1 MDHVHHSM
9 HSVEPD
15 EIQPQPD
22 TTMASGHEGHMDDL
36 LGGWGGE
43 EQELLGMLH
52 VPLLHGGVKEV
63 LLLPSLS
70 TASPGSFTLAC
81 FLLAL
86 CTALVE
92 VLRLGAWWVESRK
105 INKPGRQSRGGAC
118 ECKHCTS
125 VTVSLRGVTEGKQ
138 YNAIHDANSG
148 ESLSVQS
155 SSNPSLSARR
165 IGLWLAVS
173 GVLNLLIYLSST
185 LLMLIA
191 MTMNIYLILSMGVGA
206 SCGKVAT
213 LFARRRIEDGLCK

>member
-1 MDHVHHSM
+1 MDHSM
-9 HSVEPD
+9 HIAEPD
-15 EIQPQPD
+15 GMPPQPE
-22 TTMASGHEGHMDDL
+22 TEMPGGHESHMDGL
-36 LGGWGGE
+36 LDGWGGE

-81 FLLAL
+81 ILLAL

-92 VLRLGAWWVESRK
+92 VLRLAVWWVENRR
-105 INKPGRQSRGGAC
+105 INKQTRGGTC

-125 VTVSLRGVTEGKQ
+125 VTVSLRGVAEGKQ

-148 ESLSVQS
+148 ESLSIQS
-155 SSNPSLSARR
+155 SSNSSLSARR
-165 IGLWLAVS
+165 TGLWLAVS
-173 GVLNLLIYLSST
+173 GALHLLIYLTST

-206 SCGKVAT
+206 SCGKIAT
-213 LFARRRIEDGLCK
+213 LIARRRMEDGPCK